1 MDRRIG
7 RLADA
12 QTASS
17 PPSNTQF
24 DGTYAFV
31 SVMHVN
37 ETYPISG
44 TNRIGQCPNSAAERL
59 TIVNGQAQYSDSGGQ
74 AQYSASGSRQFEGTV
89 GSHGELVMRM
99 CPAQIEMSVI
109 PQFRNVS
116 ALGSGAGRARSPSVA
131 QRPTD
136 ARLSGARNRTRCLPS
151 EPSSL
156 GS

>member
-99 CPAQIEMSVI
+99 PPQLGHYGNSPGAEMILVDRI
-109 PQFRNVS
+109 DGNGTVS
-116 ALGSGAGRARSPSVA
+116 ARRKGYYCSYDLIWQRSK
-131 QRPTD
+131 
-136 ARLSGARNRTRCLPS
+136 
-151 EPSSL
+151 
-156 GS
+156 